1 MEASHRSVNLADL
14 ARAAAERTPERLAV
28 IAGTRSLTWAAL
40 DRHVG
45 VVAASLVAQDLRLG
59 DRVALLIEDAFE
71 FVPCYLGALRAGLIV
86 VPLDHRNP
94 PLEVCAALV
103 ETGARLLIADER
115 HRSTAAAAAAMI
127 REGAGAAVST
137 ADTAAR
143 EAILATL
150 RPIPASRGGGEAV
163 AVLLATAG
171 TGGPHKRAMLSHRAL
186 VANLVQCAE
195 LNPPPVTATD
205 TVLLALPLFHIFGLN
220 AVLGPALFVGATVV
234 VATDLDPAAT
244 LSVVAESGVTSVAG
258 TPTVFNAWA
267 ALPQAREALAGV
279 RVLVSGSTPL
289 RPADAEA
296 FRAATGH
303 TVWQGYGLTEAAPV
317 VTASTRARPGSVGAP
332 LPGVEIRVL
341 DAEGKP
347 AAEGDPGE
355 LWIRGENLF
364 SGYWPD
370 GHGGPDREGWF
381 ATGDVGWADP
391 EGNIFLC
398 DPRSDVVMV
407 SGFPVYPR
415 EVEDVVVAAPGV
427 AEAAAVG
434 VAEVGTGQ
442 AVKVFVVLEPGAEVD
457 ADAVRSWCDGRLGR
471 FKVPRY
477 VEFVDELPRSSP
489 GKLARGRLRG
499 A

>member
-1 MEASHRSVNLADL
+1 MLRVGDVASVTAGYEPRRQFGSVNGINGLFLQIQKTSD
-14 ARAAAERTPERLAV
+14 
-28 IAGTRSLTWAAL
+28 
-40 DRHVG
+40 
-45 VVAASLVAQDLRLG
+45 AS
-59 DRVALLIEDAFE
+59 
-71 FVPCYLGALRAGLIV
+71 
-86 VPLDHRNP
+86 
-94 PLEVCAALV
+94 EV
-103 ETGARLLIADER
+103 D
-115 HRSTAAAAAAMI
+115 
-127 REGAGAAVST
+127 
-137 ADTAAR
+137 
-143 EAILATL
+143 
-150 RPIPASRGGGEAV
+150 V

-186 VANLVQCAE
+186 VANLVQCAQ

-220 AVLGPALFVGATVV
+220 AVFGPALLVGATVV

-258 TPTVFNAWA
+258 TPTMFNAWA

-317 VTASTRARPGSVGAP
+317 VSASTRARPGSVGAP

-355 LWIRGENLF
+355 LWIRGQNLF

-370 GHGGPDREGWF
+370 GARRPGPRR
-381 ATGDVGWADP
+381 
-391 EGNIFLC
+391 L
-398 DPRSDVVMV
+398 
-407 SGFPVYPR
+407 
-415 EVEDVVVAAPGV
+415 
-427 AEAAAVG
+427 
-434 VAEVGTGQ
+434 
-442 AVKVFVVLEPGAEVD
+442 
-457 ADAVRSWCDGRLGR
+457 VRHRRRRLGR
-471 FKVPRY
+471 R
-477 VEFVDELPRSSP
+477 
-489 GKLARGRLRG
+489 
-499 A
+499 